1 MQSNAVLILYFYLIF
16 DSRKSDC
23 VNHQSIFYI
32 NGGQDWFKGSY
43 SSGLALKASTFYSI
57 TVIEL

>member
-1 MQSNAVLILYFYLIF
+1 MQSNAELILYFYLIF
-16 DSRKSDC
+16 DSGKSDC

-43 SSGLALKASTFYSI
+43 SSGLALKSLDVLQRNCY
-57 TVIEL
+57 